1 MLYKLSLSEIFNEAK
16 FIKCLSIF
24 LFLIVATLG
33 LCGVPA
39 FSGCCAWSNNFALEC
54 RGSVGA
60 AGGLHCP
67 AACEILVPDQRLNPS
82 PLH

>member
-39 FSGCCAWSNNFALEC
+39 FSGCCAWSNNFVC
-54 RGSVGA
+54 S
-60 AGGLHCP
+60 
-67 AACEILVPDQRLNPS
+67 
-82 PLH
+82 